1 MADIDYSGLVDA
13 IRSETDKIVMQVREQ
28 VKETEEN
35 FIFQTVKSYSEN
47 IVEREVLKKELS
59 RAIINYFNPPEVISH
74 SGIICPNCNTVVRY
88 KMSNIEGLKY
98 IYCYKCGRRMKI
110 R

>member
-47 IVEREVLKKELS
+47 IVEREVLKK
-59 RAIINYFNPPEVISH
+59 RIIKSNYKLF
-74 SGIICPNCNTVVRY
+74 
-88 KMSNIEGLKY
+88 
-98 IYCYKCGRRMKI
+98 
-110 R
+110 